1 MNELAEVISEAIK
14 GNQQTGSDYTAR
26 VVKVEGSTAYV
37 QITGSDI
44 ADTPVAMSVSCKPG
58 DMVRVRVANGK
69 AWITGNDSSPPTDDS
84 AALQAIQEIRETNEL
99 IKAKA
104 KASDGRYSKIEQTV
118 DQITLKVGVAE
129 SKADTAQTTAN
140 GAQATANGR
149 MKADMSNKSSSIVI
163 GSGTMTFNSNTL
175 VVNSTKFKLDA
186 SGNATF
192 SGNLS
197 AAKGTFGG
205 SVDCSWLDSQS
216 GYTTR
221 TILGQ
226 NSKKTRNLY
235 PGILVT
241 ELYGEQ
247 EGYTVIAASETTYYL
262 TNSGVRSAN
271 INANGVNTSSDRRLK
286 KDIVDLSP
294 EPAKNLRP
302 VSFRFNGEKEIHY
315 GFVAQEVVNVLQGPV
330 SEDANG
336 FLSINYQELIAPLYA
351 LVQEQERHITQ
362 LEARLKALED
372 KLNEHDNI

>member
-58 DMVRVRVANGK
+58 EMVRVRVANGK

-84 AALQAIQEIRETNEL
+84 AALQALQEIREANEL
-99 IKAKA
+99 IKTKA
-104 KASDGRYSKIEQTV
+104 KASDGRYSKIEQSVNEIVLEVGEV
-118 DQITLKVGVAE
+118 DT
-129 SKADTAQTTAN
+129 KASNAQD
-140 GAQATANGR
+140 TANGR
-149 MKADMSNKSSSIVI
+149 MKADMSNKASSITI

-197 AAKGTFGG
+197 AAKGTFAG
-205 SVDCSWLDSQS
+205 SVDCSWLDNQS

-286 KDIVDLSP
+286 KDIVDLGP

-302 VSFRFNGEKEIHY
+302 VSFRFNGEKETHY

-351 LVQEQERHITQ
+351 LVQEQERRITQ
-362 LEARLKALED
+362 LETRLKALED

>member
-99 IKAKA
+99 IKARA
-104 KASDGRYSKIEQTV
+104 KASDGRYSKIEQSV
-118 DQITLKVGVAE
+118 DEIVLEVGEVDT
-129 SKADTAQTTAN
+129 KASNAQATAN
-140 GAQATANGR
+140 GAQTTANGR

-175 VVNSTKFKLDA
+175 VVNSSKFKLDA
-186 SGNATF
+186 NGNATF
-192 SGNLS
+192 AGSLNAATGSFTGSVSFKWILS
-197 AAKGTFGG
+197 ANA
-205 SVDCSWLDSQS
+205 
-216 GYTTR
+216 Y
-221 TILGQ
+221 
-226 NSKKTRNLY
+226 
-235 PGILVT
+235 
-241 ELYGEQ
+241 
-247 EGYTVIAASETTYYL
+247 
-262 TNSGVRSAN
+262 AN
-271 INANGVNTSSDRRLK
+271 IYIGDATKNAPIYMVAPLLGPAETLIQAGDVSVYGGAKYYKITPDGPSSGSDRRIK
-286 KDIVDLSP
+286 RNIAEIGADI
-294 EPAKNLRP
+294 AKRLRP
-302 VSFRFNGEKEIHY
+302 VSFNYVGDDTQKVHY
-315 GFVAQEVVNVLQGPV
+315 GFIAQEVEPVLPSTV
-330 SEDANG
+330 SEGRDG
-336 FLSINYQELIAPLYA
+336 YLSLNYQELIAPLYA
-351 LVQEQERHITQ
+351 LVQEQEKRITQ

>member
-14 GNQQTGSDYTAR
+14 GNQQTGSDYTAK
-26 VVKVEGSTAYV
+26 VVKVEDSTAYV

-58 DMVRVRVANGK
+58 DKVRVRVANGK
-69 AWITGNDSSPPTDDS
+69 AWITGNDSAPPTDDS
-84 AALQAIQEIRETNEL
+84 AALRAIQEIRETNEL

-104 KASDGRYSKIEQTV
+104 TASDGRYSKIEQSV
-118 DQITLKVGVAE
+118 DEIVLEVGEVDE
-129 SKADTAQTTAN
+129 KASNAQE
-140 GAQATANGR
+140 TANGR
-149 MKADMSNKSSSIVI
+149 MKADMSNKSSSITI

-197 AAKGTFGG
+197 AAKGTFSG
-205 SVDCSWLDSQS
+205 SVDCSWQDSG

-221 TILGQ
+221 TIIGQ
-226 NSKKTRNLY
+226 NSKRTRNLY

-241 ELYGEQ
+241 ELCGEQ

-302 VSFRFNGEKEIHY
+302 VSFRFNGEKKTHY

-351 LVQEQERHITQ
+351 LVQEQERRITQ
-362 LEARLKALED
+362 LEAQLKALKEVD
-372 KLNEHDNI
+372 HE

>member
-104 KASDGRYSKIEQTV
+104 KASDGRYSKIEQSV
-118 DQITLKVGVAE
+118 DEIVLEVGEVDE
-129 SKADTAQTTAN
+129 KASNAQD
-140 GAQATANGR
+140 TANGR

-186 SGNATF
+186 NGNATF
-192 SGNLS
+192 AGNLNAATGSFAGEVSFRWILS
-197 AAKGTFGG
+197 ANAYANVYIGDATKKAPIYMVAPLLGPAETLIKAGDISVYGG
-205 SVDCSWLDSQS
+205 SKYYKITPDGPSS
-216 GYTTR
+216 G
-221 TILGQ
+221 
-226 NSKKTRNLY
+226 
-235 PGILVT
+235 
-241 ELYGEQ
+241 
-247 EGYTVIAASETTYYL
+247 
-262 TNSGVRSAN
+262 
-271 INANGVNTSSDRRLK
+271 SDRRIK
-286 KDIVDLSP
+286 RNIAEIGADI
-294 EPAKNLRP
+294 AKRLRP
-302 VSFRFNGEKEIHY
+302 VSFNYVGDDTQKVHY
-315 GFVAQEVVNVLQGPV
+315 GFIAQEVEPVLPSTV
-330 SEDANG
+330 SEGKDG
-336 FLSINYQELIAPLYA
+336 YLSLNYQELIAPLYA
-351 LVQEQERHITQ
+351 LVQEQEKRITQ

-372 KLNEHDNI
+372 KHEHDNI